1 MGDAKITRRGFLT
14 TSVSGLVST
23 GLVGLTPR
31 LAFADEGEKGSAPEG
46 ETIYRTLGRTGLRMP
61 IIGMGV
67 MNASN
72 PEIVQASYE
81 MGVRFFDTAAR
92 YQFGRNEQMV
102 GNVINRLGV
111 RKDVIVA
118 TKELRPVQRQN
129 TISKD
134 MKKKLMELCEGS
146 LSRLKTDYI
155 DIMYIHTVAT
165 AEEADDPYIMEAAA
179 LLKEKGMVRFL
190 GISTHES
197 MTEVINAV
205 AETGFYDVVLTVINI
220 SMADDLDL
228 LKAIDNA
235 ASRGVGIIAMKTL
248 AGGQRLPDRESLT
261 RFGSSTVATASL
273 KWVLRRESIAMAIPG
288 YTNYEHM
295 REDFSVARGLD
306 YTTEEKEFLSDN
318 AIKLSSHFCR
328 QCRQCMPTCPN
339 GADVPSLMRTHL
351 YAAQYGNFHEA
362 RAVLDDLPRS
372 QGIAACSSCLQ
383 CSARCVRDVDIPGRI
398 GDLKVIYA

>member
-1 MGDAKITRRGFLT
+1 MRDAKITRRGFLT
-14 TSVSGLVST
+14 TSISGLVST

-31 LAFADEGEKGSAPEG
+31 LAFADEDEKGSVPEG
-46 ETIYRTLGRTGLRMP
+46 EIIYRTLGRTGLRIP
-61 IIGMGV
+61 IVGMGV
-67 MNASN
+67 MNANN

-111 RKDVIVA
+111 RNDIIIA

-129 TISKD
+129 TASEN

-146 LSRLKTDYI
+146 LSRLKTDYV

-165 AEEADDPYIMEAAA
+165 AQEANDPYIMEAAA

-205 AETGFYDVVLTVINI
+205 AENGFYDIVLTVINV
-220 SMADDLDL
+220 SMADDVDL

-273 KWVLRRESIAMAIPG
+273 KWVLRRDSIAMAIPG

-295 REDFSVARGLD
+295 REDVSVARGLD
-306 YTTEEKEFLSDN
+306 YTPEEKEFLSDN

-362 RAVLDDLPRS
+362 RAVLDDLPRAK
-372 QGIAACSSCLQ
+372 GIAACSSCLQ
-383 CSARCVRDVDIPGRI
+383 CSARCVRDIDIPGRI